1 MVKATPSD
9 KAFIVDILVDS
20 FYDNASVNYI
30 IKQDKKKS
38 SRIKGLMNYSFDLC
52 YHFGEI
58 YYSEDLKGCALLLF
72 PERKTKNFTSFML
85 DLKFI
90 LSSLDLK
97 HLKRAMSRESKVKA
111 RRESGQHCYLWFIGV
126 DPKEQGKGT
135 GTKLLKE
142 VIGVAQNM
150 KRPILLETSNIDNVR
165 WYKKAGF
172 TIYDKL
178 DLSYLLYFMKYE

>member
-111 RRESGQHCYLWFIGV
+111 RRESGQHCYL
-126 DPKEQGKGT
+126 
-135 GTKLLKE
+135 
-142 VIGVAQNM
+142 
-150 KRPILLETSNIDNVR
+150 
-165 WYKKAGF
+165 
-172 TIYDKL
+172 
-178 DLSYLLYFMKYE
+178 